1 MMESHSLMKL
11 LVNLS
16 LLLAVAY
23 GIVALFHPFEF
34 TLPHIAGSPVVTFAV
49 FVLGILGLLKLD
61 LG

>member
-1 MMESHSLMKL
+1 MKL